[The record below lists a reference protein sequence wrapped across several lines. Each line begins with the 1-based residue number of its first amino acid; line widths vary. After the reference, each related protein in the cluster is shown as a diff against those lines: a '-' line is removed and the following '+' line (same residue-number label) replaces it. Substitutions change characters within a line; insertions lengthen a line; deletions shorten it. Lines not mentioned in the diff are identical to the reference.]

1 MTREEIIKRLDEIF
15 QQKDI
20 RHGVEVRK
28 LHVEL
33 FGVEPVFT
41 GYYYECEKGALE
53 WMIESML
60 DGKPFVEP
68 ELEDG
73 EFT

>member
-1 MTREEIIKRLDEIF
+1 MTREEIIKRLE
-15 QQKDI
+15 DI
-20 RHGVEVRK
+20 YSDPDRRHGVYVNK

-53 WMIESML
+53 RMIESML